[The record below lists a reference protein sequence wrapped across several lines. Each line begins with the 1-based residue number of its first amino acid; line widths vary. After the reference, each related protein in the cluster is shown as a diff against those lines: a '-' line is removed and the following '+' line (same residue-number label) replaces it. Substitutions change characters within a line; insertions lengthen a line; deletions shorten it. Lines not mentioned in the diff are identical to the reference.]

1 METPKLGVASIFNV
15 QLYLVEHA
23 STQNGSTAIFDCSR
37 PALSEY
43 IETDADIVQKS

>member
-23 STQNGSTAIFDCSR
+23 STQN
-37 PALSEY
+37 EY